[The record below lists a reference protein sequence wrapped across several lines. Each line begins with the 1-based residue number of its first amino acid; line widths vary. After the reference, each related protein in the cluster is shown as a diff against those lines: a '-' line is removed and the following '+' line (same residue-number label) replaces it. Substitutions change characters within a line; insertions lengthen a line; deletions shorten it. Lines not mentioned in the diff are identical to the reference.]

1 MNVKNLT
8 IAAVF
13 AALSF
18 GALSAQAQDSVPAHN
33 FMYGEHLDI
42 ARSLSSDS
50 DASPACGVV
59 GSHLNYVDSHG
70 QQQTLNYLSVAQS
83 CNNDN

>member
-13 AALSF
+13 SVLSF
-18 GALSAQAQDSVPAHN
+18 AGLSAQAQDNVPAHN

-50 DASPACGVV
+50 DSSPACGVV
-59 GSHLNYVDSHG
+59 GSHLKYVDSHG
-70 QQQTLNYLSVAQS
+70 QKQTLNYLSVAQS
-83 CNNDN
+83 CDNDN

>member
-1 MNVKNLT
+1 MNMKNLS

-42 ARSLSSDS
+42 ARALSSDA
-50 DASPACGVV
+50 DASPVCGVV

-70 QQQTLNYLSVAQS
+70 QKQTLNYLSIAQS
-83 CNNDN
+83 CSNDN